1 MSTIGAIFA
10 RCREEKRAAF
20 IPYLTG
26 GDPDL
31 ETSARLIEALAD
43 GGADII
49 EVGVPFSDPIA
60 DGPVNQRAAVRAL
73 EAGVTLPG
81 ILEMV
86 ARVRTRI
93 ETPIVLFSYFNPL
106 LAHGLQTVAEQAAI
120 SGVDGILCVDLP
132 PDEDDGGFRDYCSAA
147 GVDSVY
153 LLSPTSTPARV
164 RIVAEASS
172 GFVYY
177 VSRTGVTGVQ
187 KELTS
192 ELQKELKKIR
202 RKVDLPVAVGF
213 GISSP
218 EQVSAVAKVADGVV
232 VGSALVRLVEENQGR
247 EDLTELLT
255 GEVERLAAGLDR
267 SKRRRKAAD
276 AE

>member
-1 MSTIGAIFA
+1 MSAIGAVFS

-26 GDPDL
+26 GDPDID
-31 ETSARLIEALAD
+31 TSAALLEALAD

-81 ILEMV
+81 ILEMI
-86 ARVRTRI
+86 ARVRSRI
-93 ETPIVLFSYFNPL
+93 DTPIVLFSYFNPL

-132 PDEDDGGFRDYCSAA
+132 PDEDDGGFRGYCNAA
-147 GVDSVY
+147 GVHSVY
-153 LLSPTSTPARV
+153 LLSPTSPPARV

-187 KELTS
+187 KDLTS
-192 ELQKELKKIR
+192 ELQKEVKKIR

-218 EQVSAVAKVADGVV
+218 EQVSAVGKVADGVV
-232 VGSALVRLVEENQGR
+232 VGSALVRLVEENHGR
-247 EDLTELLT
+247 EDLPELLA

-267 SKRRRKAAD
+267 SRRRRKAAD
-276 AE
+276 GA

>member
-1 MSTIGAIFA
+1 MSAIGAVFS

-26 GDPDL
+26 GDPDI
-31 ETSARLIEALAD
+31 ETSARLIEALAE

-81 ILEMV
+81 ILEMI

-93 ETPIVLFSYFNPL
+93 DTPIVLFSYFNPL

-132 PDEDDGGFRDYCSAA
+132 PDEDDRGFREYCIAA

-187 KELTS
+187 KDLTS
-192 ELQKELKKIR
+192 ELQKEVKKIR

-218 EQVSAVAKVADGVV
+218 EQVAAVGKVADGVV
-232 VGSALVRLVEENQGR
+232 VGSALVRLVEENHGR
-247 EDLTELLT
+247 EDLPELLAA
-255 GEVERLAAGLDR
+255 EVERLAAGLDR
-267 SKRRRKAAD
+267 SKRRRKVAD
-276 AE
+276 AG

>member
-1 MSTIGAIFA
+1 MSTIGATFS

-26 GDPDL
+26 GDPNL
-31 ETSARLIEALAD
+31 ETSARLIEALVE

-73 EAGVTLPG
+73 EAGATLPG
-81 ILEMV
+81 ILEMI
-86 ARVRTRI
+86 ARVRTRV

-132 PDEDDGGFRDYCSAA
+132 PDEDDEGFREFCRIA
-147 GVDSVY
+147 GVDSVC
-153 LLSPTSTPARV
+153 LLSPTSTPAR
-164 RIVAEASS
+164 IKMVAEASS

-187 KELTS
+187 KDLTS
-192 ELQKELKKIR
+192 ELQREVKRIR

-218 EQVSAVAKVADGVV
+218 EQVAAVGKVADGVV
-232 VGSALVRLVEENQGR
+232 VGSALVRLVEENR
-247 EDLTELLT
+247 DRDDLSELLAS
-255 GEVERLAAGLDR
+255 EVKRMAAALVR
-267 SKRRRKAAD
+267 SKRRRKVAD
-276 AE
+276 AG

>member
-1 MSTIGAIFA
+1 MSSIEATFA
-10 RCREEKRAAF
+10 CCREEKRAAF
-20 IPYLTG
+20 IAYLTG

-60 DGPVNQRAAVRAL
+60 DGPVNQRAAVHAL

-132 PDEDDGGFRDYCSAA
+132 PDEDDGGFREYCAAA

-153 LLSPTSTPARV
+153 LLSPTSTPERV

-187 KELTS
+187 KDLTS
-192 ELQKELKKIR
+192 ELQKEVKKIR

-232 VGSALVRLVEENQGR
+232 VGSALVRLVEENEGR
-247 EDLTELLT
+247 EDLPDLLA
-255 GEVERLAAGLDR
+255 GEVERLAAGLER

-276 AE
+276 AG

>member
-1 MSTIGAIFA
+1 MSSIATTFA

-31 ETSARLIEALAD
+31 ETSGRLIEALAE
-43 GGADII
+43 GGGDII

-81 ILEMV
+81 ILEMI

-93 ETPIVLFSYFNPL
+93 DIPIVLFSYFNPL

-132 PDEDDGGFRDYCSAA
+132 PDEDDGGFSEYCASA

-153 LLSPTSTPARV
+153 LLAPTSTPARV
-164 RIVAEASS
+164 KIVAEASS

-187 KELTS
+187 KDLTS
-192 ELQKELKKIR
+192 ELQKEVKKIR
-202 RKVDLPVAVGF
+202 RKVDLPLAVGF

-218 EQVSAVAKVADGVV
+218 EQVSAVGKVADGVV
-232 VGSALVRLVEENQGR
+232 VGSALVRLVEENHGR
-247 EDLTELLT
+247 EDLPELLA

-276 AE
+276 GK

>member
-1 MSTIGAIFA
+1 MSRIGATFSH
-10 RCREEKRAAF
+10 CREEKRAAF

-93 ETPIVLFSYFNPL
+93 DTPIVLFSYFNPL

-132 PDEDDGGFRDYCSAA
+132 PDEDDGGFREYCAAA

-192 ELQKELKKIR
+192 ELQKEVKKIR

-218 EQVSAVAKVADGVV
+218 EQVSAVARVADGVV
-232 VGSALVRLVEENQGR
+232 VGSALVRLIEENQGR
-247 EDLTELLT
+247 EDLPDLLA
-255 GEVERLAAGLDR
+255 GEVERLAAGLER
-267 SKRRRKAAD
+267 SKRRWKAVD
-276 AE
+276 AG

>member
-1 MSTIGAIFA
+1 MSSIATTFA

-31 ETSARLIEALAD
+31 ETSGRLIEALAE
-43 GGADII
+43 GGGDII

-81 ILEMV
+81 ILEMI

-93 ETPIVLFSYFNPL
+93 DIPIVLFSYFNPL

-132 PDEDDGGFRDYCSAA
+132 PDEDDGGFRESCSAA
-147 GVDSVY
+147 GVDSIY
-153 LLSPTSTPARV
+153 LLSPTSTAARV

-187 KELTS
+187 KDLTS
-192 ELQKELKKIR
+192 ELQKEVKKIR
-202 RKVDLPVAVGF
+202 RKVDLPLAVGF

-218 EQVSAVAKVADGVV
+218 EQVAAVGKVADGVV
-232 VGSALVRLVEENQGR
+232 VGSALVRLVEENLGR
-247 EDLTELLT
+247 EDLPELLAA
-255 GEVERLAAGLDR
+255 EVERLAAGLDR

-276 AE
+276 GE

>member
-1 MSTIGAIFA
+1 MSAIGAVFS

-26 GDPDL
+26 GDPDI
-31 ETSARLIEALAD
+31 ETSAVLLEALVD

-86 ARVRTRI
+86 ARLRTRVN
-93 ETPIVLFSYFNPL
+93 TPIVLFSYFNPL
-106 LAHGLQTVAEQAAI
+106 LAHGVKTVAEQAAL

-132 PDEDDGGFRDYCSAA
+132 PDESDGGFRGFCRSA
-147 GVDSVY
+147 GVDSIY
-153 LLSPTSTPARV
+153 LLAPTSTPERV
-164 RIVAEASS
+164 KTVAEASS

-187 KELTS
+187 KDLTQELLR
-192 ELQKELKKIR
+192 EVKKIR
-202 RKVDLPVAVGF
+202 RKLDLPLAVGF

-218 EQVSAVAKVADGVV
+218 EQVATVGKVADGVV
-232 VGSALVRLVEENQGR
+232 VGSALVRLVEENRGR
-247 EDLTELLT
+247 DDLPELLAA
-255 GEVERLAAGLDR
+255 EVERLAAPLHQG
-267 SKRRRKAAD
+267 RRCRKSTNAG
-276 AE
+276 

>member
-1 MSTIGAIFA
+1 MSAIGAVFS

-26 GDPDL
+26 GDPDI
-31 ETSARLIEALAD
+31 ETSARLIEALAE

-81 ILEMV
+81 ILEMI

-93 ETPIVLFSYFNPL
+93 DTPIVLFSYFNPL

-132 PDEDDGGFRDYCSAA
+132 PDEDDGGFREYCIAA

-187 KELTS
+187 KDLTS
-192 ELQKELKKIR
+192 ELQKEVKKIR

-218 EQVSAVAKVADGVV
+218 EQVAAVGKVADGVV
-232 VGSALVRLVEENQGR
+232 VGSALVRLVEENHGR
-247 EDLTELLT
+247 EDLPELLAA
-255 GEVERLAAGLDR
+255 EVERLAAGLDR
-267 SKRRRKAAD
+267 SKRRRKVAD
-276 AE
+276 AG

>member
-1 MSTIGAIFA
+1 MSTIGATFS
-10 RCREEKRAAF
+10 RCREQKRAAF

-31 ETSARLIEALAD
+31 ETSAVLLEALAK
-43 GGADII
+43 GGADLI

-73 EAGVTLPG
+73 EAGTTLPG
-81 ILEMV
+81 ILEMI

-106 LAHGLQTVAEQAAI
+106 LAHGLRTVAEQAAT

-132 PDEDDGGFRDYCSAA
+132 PDEEDGGFREFCTSA
-147 GVDSVY
+147 GVDSIY

-164 RIVAEASS
+164 KIVAEASS

-187 KELTS
+187 KDLTS
-192 ELQKELKKIR
+192 ELQREVKKIR
-202 RKVDLPVAVGF
+202 RKLTLPLAVGF

-218 EQVSAVAKVADGVV
+218 EQVAAVGKVADGVV
-232 VGSALVRLVEENQGR
+232 VGSALVRLVEENHGR
-247 EDLTELLT
+247 EDLPELLA

-267 SKRRRKAAD
+267 SKRRRKSAD

>member
-1 MSTIGAIFA
+1 MSSIEATFA
-10 RCREEKRAAF
+10 RCREAKRAAF

-132 PDEDDGGFRDYCSAA
+132 PDEDDGGFREYCAAA

-187 KELTS
+187 KDLTS
-192 ELQKELKKIR
+192 ELQKEVKKIR

-247 EDLTELLT
+247 EDLPDLLA
-255 GEVERLAAGLDR
+255 GEVERLAAGLER

-276 AE
+276 AG

>member
-1 MSTIGAIFA
+1 MSAIGAVFS

-26 GDPDL
+26 GDPDI
-31 ETSARLIEALAD
+31 ETSARLIEALAE

-81 ILEMV
+81 ILEMI

-93 ETPIVLFSYFNPL
+93 DTPIVLFSYFNPL

-132 PDEDDGGFRDYCSAA
+132 PDEDDGGFREYCIAA

-172 GFVYY
+172 GFIYY

-187 KELTS
+187 KDLTS
-192 ELQKELKKIR
+192 ELQKEVKKIR

-218 EQVSAVAKVADGVV
+218 EQVAAVAKVADGVV
-232 VGSALVRLVEENQGR
+232 VGSALVRLVEENHGR
-247 EDLTELLT
+247 EDLPELLAA
-255 GEVERLAAGLDR
+255 EVERLAAGLDR
-267 SKRRRKAAD
+267 SKRRRKVAD
-276 AE
+276 AG